1 MNRMHNHTPE
11 LGITALAQGKRW
23 GQAIHGHQ
31 PQPRRLPLQAPEQES
46 PGVGADHVAPRAG
59 LDAAINHQKVSMKD
73 AGGSHRIATSPHE
86 EGAGRRRDQKIVQ
99 IDLALDVVVGRTG
112 EAGGYRLRGQG
123 QRPPGPMSAQGPGRL
138 RNA

>member
-1 MNRMHNHTPE
+1 MNRMHNHTPK

-59 LDAAINHQKVSMKD
+59 LDDRWPS
-73 AGGSHRIATSPHE
+73 
-86 EGAGRRRDQKIVQ
+86 RR
-99 IDLALDVVVGRTG
+99 LTG
-112 EAGGYRLRGQG
+112 QSRYTGTVTTK
-123 QRPPGPMSAQGPGRL
+123 
-138 RNA
+138 